1 MLMRAISVRQP
12 WAWLLL
18 HKGKDVEN
26 RSWALPARYVGDP
39 LLLHAGKTEAPVP
52 PELRPLLTEYEGRLG
67 GVVGRITFGPTTQGH
82 PSRWAE
88 PGARHWPVLRSQ
100 PLPFFACRG
109 RLGIFKVDYPFP
121 LEALI

>member
-1 MLMRAISVRQP
+1 MLMQAISVRQP

-18 HKGKDVEN
+18 HKGKNVEN
-26 RSWALPARYVGDP
+26 RSWALPACYVGVP
-39 LLLHAGKTEAPVP
+39 LLLHAGKTEASVP
-52 PELRPLLTEYEGRLG
+52 PEMHPLLTEYDGRLG

-82 PSRWAE
+82 PSHWAE
-88 PGARHWPVLRSQ
+88 PGARHWPVLRAR

-109 RLGIFKVDYPFP
+109 RLGIFGVDYPFP

>member
-52 PELRPLLTEYEGRLG
+52 PELRPLLTEYDGRLG
-67 GVVGRITFGPTTQGH
+67 GVVGPSAPLRKGTLPAGRNQVHATGPSCGRSLCRSS
-82 PSRWAE
+82 PAAGGWAFSRWTT
-88 PGARHWPVLRSQ
+88 R
-100 PLPFFACRG
+100 
-109 RLGIFKVDYPFP
+109 FP
-121 LEALI
+121 LRL